1 MKDTLFQ
8 TASPAEQ
15 LSIIYWR
22 ISLRGIS
29 TTNLF
34 IRPLAF
40 LFKLII
46 EILNLNT
53 MKKWMNRTVIAII
66 ALQLCTVSTGCKRWA
81 NTSKGGAIG
90 AGVGGVIGGAI
101 GSDKDK
107 TVVGA
112 IIGAAVGG
120 AAGAA
125 IGLYM
130 DKQAHEIQEDV
141 KGAKVE
147 RIGEGIRIT
156 FDSGILFDVNSYQLK
171 DEAKA
176 NIKELAKVLQKYD
189 DTNVLIE
196 GHTDASGSDELNDKL
211 SEKRADAVADYA
223 KTLGVT
229 GMRLAVKGYGE
240 KQPIAGN
247 ETEEDKQK
255 NRRVE
260 IAIIANKKLKKAAE
274 KGTI

>member
-1 MKDTLFQ
+1 
-8 TASPAEQ
+8 
-15 LSIIYWR
+15 
-22 ISLRGIS
+22 
-29 TTNLF
+29 
-34 IRPLAF
+34 
-40 LFKLII
+40 
-46 EILNLNT
+46 
-53 MKKWMNRTVIAII
+53 MKKLVFVLI
-66 ALQLCTVSTGCKRWA
+66 ALQLCVGSTGCKKWA
-81 NTSKGGAIG
+81 NTAKGGAIG

-107 TVVGA
+107 TVIGA

-130 DKQAHEIQEDV
+130 DKQAQEIQNDV

-147 RIGEGIRIT
+147 RVGEGIHIT
-156 FDSGILFDVNSYQLK
+156 FDSGILFDVNSATLK
-171 DEAKA
+171 DEAKT
-176 NIKELAKVLQKYD
+176 NIKELARVLQKYD

-211 SEKRADAVADYA
+211 SERRADAVADYA
-223 KTLGVT
+223 KSLGVS

-240 KQPIAGN
+240 KQPIAEN
-247 ETEEDKQK
+247 ETEAGKQK

>member
-1 MKDTLFQ
+1 MKTWINRSLIV
-8 TASPAEQ
+8 
-15 LSIIYWR
+15 II
-22 ISLRGIS
+22 G
-29 TTNLF
+29 
-34 IRPLAF
+34 
-40 LFKLII
+40 
-46 EILNLNT
+46 
-53 MKKWMNRTVIAII
+53 
-66 ALQLCTVSTGCKRWA
+66 LQLCILPTGCKRWA
-81 NTSKGGAIG
+81 KTAKGGAIG

-147 RIGEGIRIT
+147 RVGEGIRIT

-171 DEAKA
+171 DEAKN
-176 NIKELAKVLQKYD
+176 NIKELARVLQKYD

-196 GHTDASGSDELNDKL
+196 GHTDASGSDELNQTL

-223 KTLGVT
+223 KTLGIS
-229 GMRLAVKGYGE
+229 GMRMAVKGYGE
-240 KQPIAGN
+240 KQPVADN
-247 ETEEDKQK
+247 DTEEGKRK

-260 IAIIANKKLKKAAE
+260 IGIIANKKLKKAA
-274 KGTI
+274 KRGDI

>member
-1 MKDTLFQ
+1 
-8 TASPAEQ
+8 
-15 LSIIYWR
+15 
-22 ISLRGIS
+22 
-29 TTNLF
+29 
-34 IRPLAF
+34 
-40 LFKLII
+40 
-46 EILNLNT
+46 
-53 MKKWMNRTVIAII
+53 MKKII
-66 ALQLCTVSTGCKRWA
+66 IGILALQLCIVSTGCKKWA

-107 TVVGA
+107 TVIGA

-130 DKQAHEIQEDV
+130 DKQAQEIQKDV

-147 RIGEGIRIT
+147 RVGEGIHLT
-156 FDSGILFDVNSYQLK
+156 FDSGILFDVNSYTLK
-171 DEAKA
+171 EDAKT
-176 NIKELAKVLQKYD
+176 NIRELAKLLKKYE

-196 GHTDASGSDELNDKL
+196 GHTDSSGSDELNDKL

-223 KTLGVT
+223 KSLGVA

-240 KQPIAGN
+240 KQPIAEN
-247 ETEEDKQK
+247 ETEDGKQK